1 MFFDT
6 KTPLAELDQR
16 YPLVAFDTETS
27 GAYPIDSEIIEL
39 GAVKWQNGK
48 VVDRFSALLKPSRPL
63 TPENIAIHGITNEMV
78 ADSPLM
84 DTEIPKF
91 CEFIDGSI
99 LVAHHAPFDL
109 GFVALA
115 VEHARL
121 KLPNTLNLCS
131 SLLSRALLHTTN
143 HKLQTLVKELN
154 LVGGEAHRAF
164 DDAYAC
170 LQVLFKCFEKLDA
183 DADLERL
190 LQIQKKNLF
199 WSNYLITSLNN
210 DKFKYLVKAIQQQR
224 SINIIYQGG
233 QTKDNTRP
241 VKPIGIVRNPD
252 GDYLMAECG
261 LDLQKKRFYI
271 DKIKEVEIF

>member
-48 VVDRFSALLKPSRPL
+48 VVDRFSALLKPSCPL

-99 LVAHHAPFDL
+99 LVAHHAPL
-109 GFVALA
+109 
-115 VEHARL
+115 
-121 KLPNTLNLCS
+121 TW
-131 SLLSRALLHTTN
+131 ALLP
-143 HKLQTLVKELN
+143 
-154 LVGGEAHRAF
+154 
-164 DDAYAC
+164 
-170 LQVLFKCFEKLDA
+170 
-183 DADLERL
+183 
-190 LQIQKKNLF
+190 
-199 WSNYLITSLNN
+199 WPS
-210 DKFKYLVKAIQQQR
+210 
-224 SINIIYQGG
+224 
-233 QTKDNTRP
+233 NTR
-241 VKPIGIVRNPD
+241 V
-252 GDYLMAECG
+252 
-261 LDLQKKRFYI
+261 
-271 DKIKEVEIF
+271 